1 MKFKSLLTILLIAVL
16 AFTVVGCSSTDDGK
30 NAGNGDTAKL
40 EFPTK
45 SVQLIVPYSAGGG
58 TDAVARALADATK
71 DHLGQSI
78 AVVNKTGG
86 GGAVGMTEGAKAKAD
101 GYTVTM
107 VTVELTTLPNLGL
120 ASISNEDFKA
130 IAQINSD
137 PAAVTVS
144 ADAPWNTIDEFIAY
158 AKENP
163 GKVKVGNSG
172 TGAIWHL
179 AAAALEKK
187 TGAKF
192 NHVPFEG
199 AAPAVTSLLGGHI
212 QAVTVS
218 PAEVASQVEN
228 GQLKVL
234 AVMSDDRLDSMPDV
248 PTLKEKGIDLSIGT
262 WRGLAVPKD
271 TPDDIVNVLSDAFTK
286 GAKEQSFIDF
296 MKNAGL
302 GYKVTDGPTFKQRMV
317 TEHQLFSELIPE
329 LGLKK

>member
-1 MKFKSLLTILLIAVL
+1 MKRKLWVTLIALVL
-16 AFTVVGCSSTDDGK
+16 VISVVGC
-30 NAGNGDTAKL
+30 GNTTETNKGEGEKTASD
-40 EFPTK
+40 FPTK
-45 SVQLIVPYSAGGG
+45 SVELIVPYSAGGG
-58 TDAVARALADATK
+58 TDAVARALADSTK
-71 DHLGQSI
+71 DHLGQPV

-101 GYTVTM
+101 GYKVTM

-120 ASISNEDFKA
+120 AAISYEDFTP

-137 PAAVTVS
+137 PAAVTVK
-144 ADAPWNTIDEFIAY
+144 ADAPWNTIEEFINY

-163 GKVKVGNSG
+163 GEVKIGNSG

-187 TGAKF
+187 AETKF

-218 PAEVASQVEN
+218 PAEVASQVES

-234 AVMSDDRLDSMPDV
+234 GVMADERLESMPDV

-262 WRGLAVPKD
+262 WRGLAVPKE
-271 TPDDIVNVLSDAFTK
+271 TPEDVVNKLTEAFTA
-286 GAKEQSFIDF
+286 GAQEQSFIDF
-296 MKNAGL
+296 MAKAGL
-302 GYKVTDGPTFKQRMV
+302 GYKLTDGPGFETRLKADH
-317 TEHQLFSELIPE
+317 ELFSELIPE
-329 LGLKK
+329 LGLKN

>member
-1 MKFKSLLTILLIAVL
+1 MKLKSLLSILLIAVL
-16 AFTVVGCSSTDDGK
+16 ALTVVGCGAASDDK
-30 NAGNGDTAKL
+30 GDQQGAEKVD
-40 EFPTK
+40 FPTK

-58 TDAVARALADATK
+58 TDSVARALADATK
-71 DHLGQSI
+71 DHLGQAV

-86 GGAVGMTEGAKAKAD
+86 GGAVGMTEGANSKAD

-120 ASISNEDFKA
+120 ATISHEDFKP

-137 PAAVTVS
+137 SAAITVQ
-144 ADAPWNTIDEFIAY
+144 ADAPWNTIEEFIQY

-163 GKVKVGNSG
+163 GKVQVGNSG

-179 AAAALEKK
+179 AAAALGTK
-187 TGAKF
+187 TEAQF
-192 NHVPFEG
+192 NHIPFEG

-212 QAVTVS
+212 QAVSVS
-218 PAEVASQVEN
+218 PAEVASQVAN

-234 AVMSDDRLDSMPDV
+234 AVMSDERIESMPDV

-262 WRGLAVPKD
+262 WRGLAVPSE
-271 TPDDIVNVLSDAFTK
+271 TPDEIANILTEAFTN
-286 GAKEQSFIDF
+286 GAKEQAFVDF
-296 MKNAGL
+296 MKEAGL
-302 GYKVTDGPTFKQRMV
+302 GYKLTDGNTFKQRMI
-317 TEHQLFSELIPE
+317 TEHNLFAELIPA